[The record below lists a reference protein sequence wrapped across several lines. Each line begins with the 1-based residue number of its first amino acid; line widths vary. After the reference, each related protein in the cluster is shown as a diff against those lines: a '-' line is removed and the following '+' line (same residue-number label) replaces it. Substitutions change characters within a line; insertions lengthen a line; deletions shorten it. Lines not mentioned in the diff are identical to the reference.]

1 MWFKMRD
8 ILCEVPREVVKRNF
22 FAPWKNVGI
31 SRSTV
36 FYLSSLVYTFIFI
49 QAYKPIVL
57 GICPKTESYI
67 TYLISLQ
74 FRHHEDHNAKWVH
87 VKAQE

>member
-1 MWFKMRD
+1 MWSAQRSSK
-8 ILCEVPREVVKRNF
+8 ENF
-22 FAPWKNVGI
+22 FFLLLGKNVGI
-31 SRSTV
+31 CRSIV

-57 GICPKTESYI
+57 GICPKRESYI
-67 TYLISLQ
+67 AYLIPLQ
-74 FRHHEDHNAKWVH
+74 FRLHKNENAKWVH

>member
-1 MWFKMRD
+1 MRD

-22 FAPWKNVGI
+22 FLFLGKNVGI
-31 SRSTV
+31 CRSIV

-57 GICPKTESYI
+57 GICPCPKTESYI
-67 TYLISLQ
+67 TYLIPLQ
-74 FRHHEDHNAKWVH
+74 FRLHKDQNAKWVH